1 MVEITRSLE
10 PRAGERRTKN
20 KRMNKKAILL
30 AGGAGTRLFPLT
42 KIVCKQLLPIYDKPM
57 ICYPLATLMLGGLRE
72 ILIIST
78 PKDIPMLRDY
88 LGDGAQLGI
97 RIEYAEQ
104 PKPEGIAQAF
114 LIGAKF
120 IGRAGASLIL
130 GDNIF
135 YGKLDF
141 YRDALAIESGACIF
155 GYQVRDPQRYGVVEF
170 DAAGKAISLEEK
182 PKRPKS
188 HFAVPGLYVYD
199 ERVVELCRT
208 LRPSARGELEITDLN
223 LLYLKG
229 NALHVKLL
237 SRGMAWLDT
246 GTQTSLLEAGNYIA
260 TIEHRQGLKIACL
273 EEVALRMGFITQSE
287 LAAIIDR
294 LPKNEY
300 RDYLRLVCDEGPS
313 ASYPEPEG

>member
-1 MVEITRSLE
+1 MGGITFALERQRSTIE
-10 PRAGERRTKN
+10 DRKS
-20 KRMNKKAILL
+20 KMKKAILL

-72 ILIIST
+72 VLIIST
-78 PKDIPMLRDY
+78 PKDLPMLRDY
-88 LGDGAQLGI
+88 LNDGAHLGI

-120 IGRAGASLIL
+120 IQGSGASLIL

-141 YRDALAIESGACIF
+141 YRDALAIERGACIF
-155 GYQVRDPQRYGVVEF
+155 GYQVRDPERYGVVEF
-170 DAAGKAISLEEK
+170 DADGKAISLEEK
-182 PKRPKS
+182 PKQPKS
-188 HFAVPGLYVYD
+188 PFAVPGLYVYD

-223 LLYLKG
+223 LLYLKD
-229 NALHVKLL
+229 NQLHVKLL
-237 SRGMAWLDT
+237 SRGVAWLDT
-246 GTQTSLLEAGNYIA
+246 GTTTTLLEASNYIA

-273 EEVALRMGFITQSE
+273 EEVALRAGFITESQ
-287 LAAIIDR
+287 LAATVDR
-294 LPKNEY
+294 LPKGEY
-300 RDYLRLVCDEGPS
+300 RDYLRMVCDEGPG
-313 ASYPEPEG
+313 AGPEPVG

>member
-1 MVEITRSLE
+1 MVGIVGALE
-10 PRAGERRTKN
+10 PREINQTKN

-72 ILIIST
+72 VLIIST
-78 PKDIPMLRDY
+78 PKDLPMLRDY
-88 LGDGAQLGI
+88 LSDGTQLGI

-120 IGRAGASLIL
+120 IGDSGASLIL

-141 YRDALAIESGACIF
+141 YRDALAIERGACIF

-170 DAAGKAISLEEK
+170 DAQGKAISLEEK

-199 ERVVELCRT
+199 ERVVDLCRT

-223 LLYLKG
+223 LLYLEEKQ
-229 NALHVKLL
+229 LHVKLL

-273 EEVALRMGFITQSE
+273 EEVALRMGFISQSH
-287 LAAIIDR
+287 LSASIDR
-294 LPKNEY
+294 LPKGEY
-300 RDYLRLVCDEGPS
+300 REYLRMVCDEGPS
-313 ASYPEPEG
+313 AGPEPVG

>member
-1 MVEITRSLE
+1 MFR
-10 PRAGERRTKN
+10 N
-20 KRMNKKAILL
+20 
-30 AGGAGTRLFPLT
+30 
-42 KIVCKQLLPIYDKPM
+42 
-57 ICYPLATLMLGGLRE
+57 
-72 ILIIST
+72 
-78 PKDIPMLRDY
+78 Y

-120 IGRAGASLIL
+120 IGNSGASLIL

-141 YRDALAIESGACIF
+141 YREALAIERGACIF

-170 DAAGKAISLEEK
+170 DADGKAISLEEK
-182 PKRPKS
+182 PKQPKS

-229 NALHVKLL
+229 KELHVKLL

-287 LAAIIDR
+287 LAATIDR

-313 ASYPEPEG
+313 VSHPELEG

>member
-1 MVEITRSLE
+1 
-10 PRAGERRTKN
+10 
-20 KRMNKKAILL
+20 MNKKAILL

-72 ILIIST
+72 ILIITT
-78 PKDIPMLRDY
+78 PKDLPMLRDY
-88 LGDGAQLGI
+88 LSDGAKLGI

-120 IGRAGASLIL
+120 TGDSGASLIL

-141 YRDALAIESGACIF
+141 YRDALAIERGACIF

-170 DAAGKAISLEEK
+170 DADGKAISLEEK
-182 PKRPKS
+182 PKQPKS

-199 ERVVELCRT
+199 ERVVDLCRT

-223 LLYLKG
+223 LLYLKEKQ
-229 NALHVKLL
+229 LHVKLL

-273 EEVALRMGFITQSE
+273 EEVALRMGFISQAQLS
-287 LAAIIDR
+287 ASIDR
-294 LPKNEY
+294 LPKGEY
-300 RDYLRLVCDEGPS
+300 RDYLRMVCDEGPS
-313 ASYPEPEG
+313 ASPEPVG

>member
-1 MVEITRSLE
+1 MVGI
-10 PRAGERRTKN
+10 AGALASREDTGRIQS

-72 ILIIST
+72 ILIITT
-78 PKDIPMLRDY
+78 PKDLPMLRDY
-88 LGDGAQLGI
+88 LGNGAQLGI

-120 IGRAGASLIL
+120 VGDSGVSLIL

-141 YRDALAIESGACIF
+141 YRDALAIERGACIF

-170 DAAGKAISLEEK
+170 DATGKAISLEEK
-182 PKRPKS
+182 PKQPKS

-199 ERVVELCRT
+199 ERVVDFCRT

-223 LLYLKG
+223 LLYLKEKQ
-229 NALHVKLL
+229 LHVKLL

-273 EEVALRMGFITQSE
+273 EEVALRMGFISQSD
-287 LAAIIDR
+287 LAAVIGR
-294 LPKNEY
+294 LPKGEY
-300 RDYLRLVCDEGPS
+300 RDYLQMACDEGPTG
-313 ASYPEPEG
+313 APEPVG

>member
-1 MVEITRSLE
+1 M
-10 PRAGERRTKN
+10 
-20 KRMNKKAILL
+20 KKAILL
-30 AGGAGTRLFPLT
+30 AGGAGTRLYPLT

-72 ILIIST
+72 VLIIST
-78 PKDIPMLRDY
+78 PKDLPMLQHY
-88 LGDGAQLGI
+88 LGDGTQLGI

-104 PKPEGIAQAF
+104 AEPKGIAEAF

-120 IGRAGASLIL
+120 VGDSGASLIL

-141 YRDALAIESGACIF
+141 YRDALAIEHGAYIF
-155 GYQVRDPQRYGVVEF
+155 GYQVRDPERYGVVEF
-170 DAAGKAISLEEK
+170 DAEGKAISLEEK
-182 PKRPKS
+182 PKQPKS

-199 ERVVELCRT
+199 NQVVNLCQT
-208 LRPSARGELEITDLN
+208 LRPSARNELEITDLN
-223 LLYLKG
+223 LLYLRQ
-229 NALHVKLL
+229 NRLHVKLL

-246 GTQTSLLEAGNYIA
+246 GTTTTLLEAGNYIA

-273 EEVALRMGFITQSE
+273 EEIALRMGFINQSDLE
-287 LAAIIDR
+287 KIIDG

-300 RDYLRLVCDEGPS
+300 RDYLRTVCDEGP
-313 ASYPEPEG
+313 AAGPETVG

>member
-1 MVEITRSLE
+1 MGGITYALE
-10 PRAGERRTKN
+10 RQQPKIENRKS
-20 KRMNKKAILL
+20 KMKKAIVL

-72 ILIIST
+72 VLIIST
-78 PKDIPMLRDY
+78 PKDLPMLRDY
-88 LGDGAQLGI
+88 LNDGAHLGI

-120 IGRAGASLIL
+120 IEGCGASLIL

-141 YRDALAIESGACIF
+141 YRDALAIKRGACIF
-155 GYQVRDPQRYGVVEF
+155 GYQVRDPERYGVVEF
-170 DAAGKAISLEEK
+170 DANGTAISLEEK
-182 PKRPKS
+182 PKQPKS

-199 ERVVELCRT
+199 ERVVELCRR

-223 LLYLKG
+223 LLYLKE
-229 NALHVKLL
+229 NQLHVKLL

-246 GTQTSLLEAGNYIA
+246 GTTTALLEASNYIA

-273 EEVALRMGFITQSE
+273 EEVAFRAGFITESQ
-287 LAAIIDR
+287 LATTIDR
-294 LPKNEY
+294 LPKGEY
-300 RDYLRLVCDEGPS
+300 RDYLRMVCDEGPS
-313 ASYPEPEG
+313 AGPEPVG

>member
-1 MVEITRSLE
+1 MGGITYALE
-10 PRAGERRTKN
+10 RQQPKIENRKS
-20 KRMNKKAILL
+20 KMKKAIVL

-72 ILIIST
+72 VLIIST
-78 PKDIPMLRDY
+78 PKDLPMLRDY
-88 LGDGAQLGI
+88 LNDGAHLGI

-120 IGRAGASLIL
+120 IEGCGASLIL

-141 YRDALAIESGACIF
+141 YRDALAIKRGACIF
-155 GYQVRDPQRYGVVEF
+155 GYQVRDPERYGVVEF
-170 DAAGKAISLEEK
+170 DANGTAISLEEK
-182 PKRPKS
+182 PKQPKS

-199 ERVVELCRT
+199 ERVVELCRR

-223 LLYLKG
+223 LLYLKE
-229 NALHVKLL
+229 NQLHVKLL

-246 GTQTSLLEAGNYIA
+246 GTTTTLLEASNYIA

-273 EEVALRMGFITQSE
+273 EEVAFRAGFITESQ
-287 LAAIIDR
+287 LATTIDR
-294 LPKNEY
+294 LPKGEY
-300 RDYLRLVCDEGPS
+300 RDYLRMVCDEGPS
-313 ASYPEPEG
+313 AGPEPVG

>member
-1 MVEITRSLE
+1 
-10 PRAGERRTKN
+10 
-20 KRMNKKAILL
+20 MNKKAILL

-72 ILIIST
+72 ILIITT
-78 PKDIPMLRDY
+78 PKDLPMLRDY
-88 LGDGAQLGI
+88 LSDGAKLGI

-120 IGRAGASLIL
+120 IGDSGVSLIL

-141 YRDALAIESGACIF
+141 YRNALAIEGGACIF

-170 DAAGKAISLEEK
+170 DTDGKAISLEEK
-182 PKRPKS
+182 PKQPKS

-199 ERVVELCRT
+199 ERVVDLCRT

-223 LLYLKG
+223 LLYLKEKQ
-229 NALHVKLL
+229 LHVKLL

-273 EEVALRMGFITQSE
+273 EEVALRMGFISQAQLS
-287 LAAIIDR
+287 AIIDR
-294 LPKNEY
+294 LPKGEY
-300 RDYLRLVCDEGPS
+300 RNYLRMVCDEGS
-313 ASYPEPEG
+313 STVAPEPVG